1 MAISTTHIWRH
12 AGPKLKIPDP
22 ETLWRRACEYFKWV
36 EENPIYEA
44 QLVSYQGESNLEP
57 VPKARAMTWEGL
69 ATFCGLHHMSLRQ
82 YAHREEFEDV
92 MAVIAGCMRDQ
103 KFTLAA
109 AGQLNANLVGRDLG
123 IGEVIDHRSSD
134 GSMTPSRVDAA
145 LVERLAKML
154 VGDE

>member
-1 MAISTTHIWRH
+1 
-12 AGPKLKIPDP
+12 
-22 ETLWRRACEYFKWV
+22 
-36 EENPIYEA
+36 
-44 QLVSYQGESNLEP
+44 
-57 VPKARAMTWEGL
+57 MTWEGL
-69 ATFCGLHHMSLRQ
+69 ATFCGLHHVSLRQ

-109 AGQLNANLVGRDLG
+109 AGLLNANLVGRDLG

-145 LVERLAKML
+145 LVDRLAKML

>member
-1 MAISTTHIWRH
+1 MAISTKHIWRH

-22 ETLWRRACEYFKWV
+22 ETLWCLACGYFEWV
-36 EENPIYEA
+36 EENPIYEP

-69 ATFCGLHHMSLRQ
+69 ATFCGIGTGNLLN
-82 YAHREEFEDV
+82 YAHKEEFEGV
-92 MAVIAGCMRDQ
+92 MSVIKACMRDQ

-109 AGQLNANLVGRDLG
+109 AGLLNANLIGRDLG

>member
-1 MAISTTHIWRH
+1 MAKSTKHIWRQV
-12 AGPKLKIPDP
+12 GGKRKIADP
-22 ETLWRRACEYFKWV
+22 ETLWRLACEYFAWV
-36 EENPIYEA
+36 EENPIFEA
-44 QLVSYQGESNLEP
+44 QLVSYQGVSTLEP

-69 ATFCGLHHMSLRQ
+69 ATFCGIGQVNLLN
-82 YAHREEFEDV
+82 YAHKEEFEEV
-92 MAVIAGCMRDQ
+92 MALIKACMRDQ

-109 AGQLNANLVGRDLG
+109 AGLLNANLIGRDLG

>member
-1 MAISTTHIWRH
+1 MAISTKHIWRH
-12 AGPKLKIPDP
+12 AGPKRKIADP
-22 ETLWRRACEYFKWV
+22 ETMWRLACDYFEWV
-36 EENPIYEA
+36 EENPIFEA
-44 QLVSYQGESNLEP
+44 RLVSYEGESNLEP

-69 ATFCGLHHMSLRQ
+69 ATFCGISTPNLLN
-82 YAHREEFEDV
+82 YAHKEEFEGV
-92 MAVIAGCMRDQ
+92 MSVIKACMRDQ

-109 AGQLNANLVGRDLG
+109 AGLLNANLIGRDLG

>member
-1 MAISTTHIWRH
+1 MAISTKHIWRH
-12 AGPKLKIPDP
+12 AGPKLKISDP
-22 ETLWRRACEYFKWV
+22 ETLWRLACDYFEWV
-36 EENPIYEA
+36 EENPIFEA
-44 QLVSYQGESNLEP
+44 QLVSYQGVSNLEP
-57 VPKARAMTWEGL
+57 VPKARAMTWEGF
-69 ATFCGLHHMSLRQ
+69 ATFCGMSTPNLLN
-82 YAHREEFEDV
+82 YAHKEEFEEV
-92 MAVIAGCMRDQ
+92 MAVIKACIRDQ

-109 AGQLNANLVGRDLG
+109 AGLLNANLIGRDLG

>member
-1 MAISTTHIWRH
+1 MAISTKHIWRH

-22 ETLWRRACEYFKWV
+22 ETLWRLACDYFEWV
-36 EENPIYEA
+36 EENPIFEA
-44 QLVSYQGESNLEP
+44 QLVSYQGVSNLEP

-69 ATFCGLHHMSLRQ
+69 ATFCGMNPVTLLN
-82 YAHREEFEDV
+82 YAHKEEFEEV
-92 MAVIAGCMRDQ
+92 MSVIKACIRDQ

-109 AGQLNANLVGRDLG
+109 AGLLNANLVGRDLG

>member
-12 AGPKLKIPDP
+12 AGPKPKVADP
-22 ETLWRRACEYFKWV
+22 ETLWSRACEYFKWV

-69 ATFCGLHHMSLRQ
+69 ATFCGLHHVSLRQ

-109 AGQLNANLVGRDLG
+109 AGLLNANLVGRDLG

-145 LVERLAKML
+145 LVDRLAKML